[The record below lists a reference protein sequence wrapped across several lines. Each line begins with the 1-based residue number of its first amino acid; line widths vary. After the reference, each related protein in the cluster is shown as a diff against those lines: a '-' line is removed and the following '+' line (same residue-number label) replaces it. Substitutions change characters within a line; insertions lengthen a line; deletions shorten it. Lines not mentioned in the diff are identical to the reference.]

1 MHVNRVVYAEIDG
14 DECTVVNDYVD
25 GVPSM
30 TGRFPWAALVGSRTE
45 EILEGGTLL
54 ANDTSIE
61 PHTVAEREA
70 LRAVGIGAYLCPLLV
85 KGGRFVGHSACTAA
99 SRVCGQRRSS
109 RWFRT
114 SPIGS
119 GRRSRIAGPKPI
131 CARTKNDWRFSFG
144 STMHC
149 DR

>member
-1 MHVNRVVYAEIDG
+1 VLGTYMHVNRVVYAEIDG

-85 KGGRFVGHSACTAA
+85 KGGRFVGAFGVHSREPRVWTAEELA
-99 SRVCGQRRSS
+99 LV
-109 RWFRT
+109 
-114 SPIGS
+114 
-119 GRRSRIAGPKPI
+119 
-131 CARTKNDWRFSFG
+131 
-144 STMHC
+144 
-149 DR
+149 